1 MPRAL
6 REVLMSVGTVT
17 ILLMILIAFDDRVH
31 DVVSRR
37 IVAHPSM
44 ELESAGHQL
53 THIAGVVVSAA
64 HSQSIGHAPLLIFAL
79 AAAVL
84 TIFMLRT

>member
-1 MPRAL
+1 
-6 REVLMSVGTVT
+6 MSMGTVT
-17 ILLMILIAFDDRVH
+17 LLLLMLIAFDDRVR

-37 IVAHPSM
+37 VVAHPSM
-44 ELESAGHQL
+44 EIESAGHQL

-64 HSQSIGHAPLLIFAL
+64 RSQSIGHAPMLMFAL

-84 TIFMLRT
+84 TFFMLRT